1 MGPGF
6 NDCTLGQT
14 QIVNPNV
21 PQLSVPGFLLISP
34 NGRYG
39 VFSPYKSGALW
50 VDWFTGEQIEVDFHT
65 YQVIP
70 NVAPPFYANPH
81 AVANNGSFLITAAG
95 SDGVRVWSKSGDI
108 VLPVNDS
115 ARNATISADG
125 STVAVTARDLNS
137 DDPTIP
143 TYVYDLA
150 SGRKTRF
157 AQPVSLSDDGQ
168 TVAYLSADIV
178 PWANAQAIVARSDG
192 TGVRQITN
200 VPDGIRS
207 VILSGDARY
216 LYVVDGN
223 PNLST
228 QSRIQRYEV
237 ATGAAEDI
245 PLP

>member
-1 MGPGF
+1 
-6 NDCTLGQT
+6 L
-14 QIVNPNV
+14 
-21 PQLSVPGFLLISP
+21 
-34 NGRYG
+34 
-39 VFSPYKSGALW
+39 
-50 VDWFTGEQIEVDFHT
+50 
-65 YQVIP
+65 
-70 NVAPPFYANPH
+70 
-81 AVANNGSFLITAAG
+81 
-95 SDGVRVWSKSGDI
+95 
-108 VLPVNDS
+108 
-115 ARNATISADG
+115 
-125 STVAVTARDLNS
+125 

-178 PWANAQAIVARSDG
+178 PWANSQAIVARSDG

-216 LYVVDGN
+216 LYVVAGN
-223 PNLST
+223 PSLST